1 MPLANKPV
9 SKCYPAIFY
18 PPLIIKFLANKP
30 APSFSNYQQ
39 SPKKGRIFEKQSA
52 LPGKTPRF
60 LGRKALFQWAGLFAI
75 GIIISLSFAV
85 LSPPWLVAVAWIA
98 IAIGVFCMVKLS
110 KRTHNNNK
118 TVSPPMLTTKT
129 KVKSDKLLRLPT
141 AVRSARSPQRE
152 AQLRR
157 QIEGKVLQP
166 MGKSTATQGVS
177 EQAFYRVLAQ
187 VFPKVVQGVEFQNT
201 EFPYLYSADFV
212 LVHESGLC
220 IDIEVDEPY
229 VGNTKAPHHCIDQGK
244 DEIRNK
250 FFTNG
255 NWIVIRF
262 SERQAV
268 KYPQS
273 CCMVIAE
280 VVANISGDFTY
291 LTQLQSVPTLPID
304 PMWTIKQAKKWA
316 IADYR
321 QTYLP
326 SYQRN

>member
-1 MPLANKPV
+1 MALANKPV

-18 PPLIIKFLANKP
+18 PPLIIKFLANNP
-30 APSFSNYQQ
+30 APSFGSDQQ
-39 SPKKGRIFEKQSA
+39 NSKRGRVFEKQSA
-52 LPGKTPRF
+52 SSGKNTRF
-60 LGRKALFQWAGLFAI
+60 LLRKALFQWAGLFAI

-85 LSPPWLVAVAWIA
+85 LSPPWFVAVAWIA
-98 IAIGVFCMVKLS
+98 IALGVFCTVKLS
-110 KRTHNNNK
+110 KSTKGDK
-118 TVSPPMLTTKT
+118 TLSPPMLPTKI
-129 KVKSDKLLRLPT
+129 KVKSEKLL
-141 AVRSARSPQRE
+141 RSPQRE

-157 QIEGKVLQP
+157 RIEGKVLKP

-177 EQAFYRVLAQ
+177 EKAFYRVLAQ
-187 VFPKVVQGVEFQNT
+187 VFPKVVQGLEFQNA
-201 EFPYLYSADFV
+201 EFPYPYSADFV

-255 NWIVIRF
+255 NWTVIRF
-262 SERQAV
+262 SEQQAV

-280 VVANISGDFTY
+280 VVAKISGDFTY

>member
-1 MPLANKPV
+1 MALANKPV

-18 PPLIIKFLANKP
+18 PPLIIKFLANNP
-30 APSFSNYQQ
+30 APSFGSYQQ
-39 SPKKGRIFEKQSA
+39 SPEKGRIFEKQNASS
-52 LPGKTPRF
+52 GKNPRF
-60 LGRKALFQWAGLFAI
+60 LLRKVLFQCTGLFAI
-75 GIIISLSFAV
+75 GIIISFSFAV
-85 LSPPWLVAVAWIA
+85 LSPLWLVAVAWVA
-98 IAIGVFCMVKLS
+98 IALGVFCAVKLS
-110 KRTHNNNK
+110 KSTKHENK
-118 TVSPPMLTTKT
+118 TVSPPMLATKRE
-129 KVKSDKLLRLPT
+129 VKL
-141 AVRSARSPQRE
+141 RSPQRE

-157 QIEGKVLQP
+157 RIEGKVLQP

-177 EQAFYRVLAQ
+177 EKTFYRVLAQ
-187 VFPKVVQGVEFQNT
+187 VFPKVVQGVEFQNA
-201 EFPYLYSADFV
+201 EFPYPYSADFV

-220 IDIEVDEPY
+220 IDIEIDEPY

-255 NWIVIRF
+255 NWTVIRF
-262 SERQAV
+262 SEQQAV

-280 VVANISGDFTY
+280 VLAKISGDFTY
-291 LTQLQSVPTLPID
+291 LTQLQGVPNLPID

>member
-1 MPLANKPV
+1 M

-18 PPLIIKFLANKP
+18 PPLIIKFLANNP

-39 SPKKGRIFEKQSA
+39 SSKRGRIFEKQSA
-52 LPGKTPRF
+52 SPGKPPRF
-60 LGRKALFQWAGLFAI
+60 LLRKMLFQWAGLFAI
-75 GIIISLSFAV
+75 GIIISLSFTV
-85 LSPPWLVAVAWIA
+85 LSPPWLVAVAWVA
-98 IAIGVFCMVKLS
+98 IALGVFCTVKLPKSTKSNS
-110 KRTHNNNK
+110 KAI
-118 TVSPPMLTTKT
+118 SPPMLTTKT
-129 KVKSDKLLRLPT
+129 KVKL
-141 AVRSARSPQRE
+141 RSPQRE

-157 QIEGKVLQP
+157 WIEGKVLQP

-177 EQAFYRVLAQ
+177 EKAFYRVLAQ
-187 VFPKVVQGVEFQNT
+187 VFPKVVQGLEFQNA
-201 EFPYLYSADFV
+201 EFPYPYSADFV

-255 NWIVIRF
+255 NWTVIRF
-262 SERQAV
+262 SEQQAV

-273 CCMVIAE
+273 CCMVVAE
-280 VVANISGDFTY
+280 VVAKISGDFTY

-316 IADYR
+316 IANYR

>member
-1 MPLANKPV
+1 M

-18 PPLIIKFLANKP
+18 PPLIIKFLANNP

-39 SPKKGRIFEKQSA
+39 SPKTGRVFEKQNASS
-52 LPGKTPRF
+52 GKNPRF
-60 LGRKALFQWAGLFAI
+60 LLRKALFQWAGLFAI
-75 GIIISLSFAV
+75 GIIIFLSFAV
-85 LSPPWLVAVAWIA
+85 LSPPWLVAVAWVA
-98 IAIGVFCMVKLS
+98 IALGVFCTVKLPKS
-110 KRTHNNNK
+110 TKSNSK
-118 TVSPPMLTTKT
+118 TVSVPMLTTKSE
-129 KVKSDKLLRLPT
+129 VKL
-141 AVRSARSPQRE
+141 RSPQRE

-177 EQAFYRVLAQ
+177 EKAFYRVLAQ

-201 EFPYLYSADFV
+201 EFPYPYSADFV

-255 NWIVIRF
+255 NWTVIRF
-262 SERQAV
+262 SEQQAV

-273 CCMVIAE
+273 CCMVVAE
-280 VVANISGDFTY
+280 VVAKISGDFTY
-291 LTQLQSVPTLPID
+291 LSQLQSVPTLPID